1 MHLSRRIRIQ
11 LAIFTV
17 VALSAVAVMVL
28 HFIQLP
34 AMLFGVG
41 RYTVTMEL
49 PKSGGLYESGNVT
62 YRGTKVGRVESVRL
76 TDTGVEA
83 VLSLTSGIK
92 IPSDLTAEVHSQ
104 SAVGES
110 YVMLLPRNGTSPPL
124 KNGDVIALA
133 DTSVPPDVNA
143 LLAAANTGL
152 LAIPRDN
159 LKTVIDES
167 YTAVGGLGPELSRVI
182 QGASIW
188 PSTLA
193 RISTR

>member
-1 MHLSRRIRIQ
+1 
-11 LAIFTV
+11 
-17 VALSAVAVMVL
+17 MVL

-124 KNGDVIALA
+124 KNGDVIAAGRHLGA
-133 DTSVPPDVNA
+133 AGRQRSARRCEHRPAGDTARQPQD
-143 LLAAANTGL
+143 
-152 LAIPRDN
+152 RDR
-159 LKTVIDES
+159 
-167 YTAVGGLGPELSRVI
+167 RV
-182 QGASIW
+182 
-188 PSTLA
+188 LH
-193 RISTR
+193 RCRRTRP